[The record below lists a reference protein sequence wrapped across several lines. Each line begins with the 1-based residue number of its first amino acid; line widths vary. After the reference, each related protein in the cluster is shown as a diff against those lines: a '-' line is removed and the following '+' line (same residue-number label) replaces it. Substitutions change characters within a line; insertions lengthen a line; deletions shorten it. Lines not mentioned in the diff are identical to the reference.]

1 MARQVM
7 PDSGGGGGGG
17 GRTGGNTGSKA
28 GGPVVSFVPFLEN
41 GGFAATAYFL
51 FVPAQG
57 VGGNSFI
64 GVFAST
70 NFNDGTDGSTYFY
83 RQEEVIVG
91 RVHHVRRIILVYR
104 DLGIATITVG
114 VQGPDDNNVV
124 QVASKTI
131 QLGTAAASG
140 NLLTAFVDISI
151 ACFRPQAFI
160 SRAANAGPVSNIS
173 LTLIGEADDSS
184 L

>member
-1 MARQVM
+1 M

-17 GRTGGNTGSKA
+17 GRPGGTPKGGS
-28 GGPVVSFVPFLEN
+28 GPVSSFIPFLEN
-41 GGFAATAYFL
+41 GGFAATAYYL
-51 FVPAQG
+51 FVPTQPSSS
-57 VGGNSFI
+57 GNAYI

-70 NFNDGTDGSTYFY
+70 NYNDQGDGSTYFY
-83 RQEEVIVG
+83 RQEEIIVG

-104 DLGIATITVG
+104 DIGLATITVG

-124 QVASKTI
+124 QIASQAITI
-131 QLGTAAASG
+131 GSAQATS
-140 NLLTAFVDISI
+140 NLLTATVDLSI
-151 ACFRPQAFI
+151 ACYRPQPFI
-160 SRAANAGPVSNIS
+160 TRAAAAGPVSVIS